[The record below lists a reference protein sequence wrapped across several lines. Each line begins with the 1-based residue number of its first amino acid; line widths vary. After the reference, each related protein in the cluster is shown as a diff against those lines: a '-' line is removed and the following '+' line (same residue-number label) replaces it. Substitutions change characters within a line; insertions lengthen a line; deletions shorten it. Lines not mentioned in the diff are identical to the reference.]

1 VGKRAV
7 FGAIASCL
15 VLAACSSPA
24 PPAASV
30 HPWTTYQMNSTHNAI
45 VPATFPSVR
54 WTINL
59 HSKINGG
66 LAYDGRRLFAVD
78 FAKELVAIAPRDG
91 RILWKAR
98 GDDVLM
104 STPIVAAGLVFVG
117 SGTNAIMNAPDGTPM
132 WGRRGGNHW
141 YAFRADDGR
150 LAWTYATAG
159 ESMPSA
165 AYVDGRLLFATGD
178 GFATAV
184 RADTGQRLWQAPLP
198 GHVSMASTVVW
209 NDLVYFVTTKDEK
222 HHFGP
227 WGSQTVA
234 LNWRT
239 GKRVWS
245 APYGNSDCTPTVFG
259 SRLFVEGVKDGPIG
273 PREAIGYNDVVAL
286 DSASGQLRWRHVG
299 DQGFYSG
306 VGTNERAIAGTY
318 DNRTLFQS
326 LPATNQLIAFRTADG
341 KVLWSTVTSGSV
353 KMSPLVWNGRVYA
366 GDTSGVFYAVDER
379 SGKTLRALAFD
390 KPFTSA
396 PPIVIGRTMFLPQ
409 TDSIQAVPLG
419 AL

>member
-1 VGKRAV
+1 
-7 FGAIASCL
+7 
-15 VLAACSSPA
+15 
-24 PPAASV
+24 
-30 HPWTTYQMNSTHNAI
+30 MNSTHNAI
-45 VPATFPSVR
+45 VPAAFPSVR
-54 WTINL
+54 WTVNL

-78 FAKELVAIAPRDG
+78 FAKELIAIAPRDG

-104 STPIVAAGLVFVG
+104 STPIVAGGLVFVG

-150 LAWTYATAG
+150 LAWTYATTG

-165 AYVDGRLLFATGD
+165 AYVDGLLLFATGD

-184 RADTGQRLWQAPLP
+184 RADTGQRLWQAQLP

-222 HHFGP
+222 RHFGA

-286 DSASGQLRWRHVG
+286 DSASGELRWRHVG

-341 KVLWSTVTSGSV
+341 KILWSSVTSGSV
-353 KMSPLVWNGRVYA
+353 KMSPLVWNGRVYV
-366 GDTSGVFYAVDER
+366 GDTSGILYALDER